1 MVKITLERLEA
12 LDRVDRVDK
21 KNVLVNNYYNPL
33 AR

>member
-12 LDRVDRVDK
+12 LDRVDK